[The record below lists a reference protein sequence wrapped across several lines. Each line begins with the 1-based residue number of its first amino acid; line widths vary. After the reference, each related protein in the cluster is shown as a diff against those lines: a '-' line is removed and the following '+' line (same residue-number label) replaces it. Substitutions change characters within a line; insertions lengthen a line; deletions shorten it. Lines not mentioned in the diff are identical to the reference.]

1 MGFFKKA
8 PEFDLGELNI
18 ENMFITDFMPSASGT
33 YVKVYLLGLMFSKEE
48 NIKYHY
54 DNRTLASMLSLPLQ
68 DIHEAWTYW
77 AKTGLIIKHLH
88 EDGQDYDVEFLSL
101 RALYIQNNFT
111 HKSQRLETTKKP
123 ASKERNTLK
132 TENENFVRLTK
143 AVEKIVGHPL
153 TYAEYRDIG
162 DYYENYSKDAD
173 LIIKAFEHCYNER
186 GIRNFK
192 YVKST
197 ILGWVNQGL
206 STREQVEDH
215 LEQSNERNA
224 IYKEMLKLLG
234 VAYRLINQ
242 GERDLVD
249 KWLDTFDFSP
259 GDLYEIVKDL
269 SKKTLNIS
277 FNYIDKTLTS
287 LNSQGIKTFDDY
299 RSSGQKEKAP
309 QNKRK
314 NYTVEKEKTYSEE
327 ELEHILLNKNK

>member
-68 DIHEAWTYW
+68 DIHEAWAYW
-77 AKTGLIIKHLH
+77 AKTGLIIKHTH
-88 EDGQDYDVEFLSL
+88 EDGQDYDIEFLSL

-111 HKSQRLETTKKP
+111 HKSQRFETTKKP
-123 ASKERNTLK
+123 ASKERNALK

-206 STREQVEDH
+206 STREQVNDH

-249 KWLDTFDFSP
+249 KWLDTYGISP
-259 GDLYEIVKDL
+259 EDLYEIVKDL
-269 SKKTLNIS
+269 SKRTLNIS

-287 LNSQGIKTFDDY
+287 LHSQGIKTFDDY
-299 RSSGQKEKAP
+299 RSSGQKDKAP